1 MHALLS
7 KVIQKADESIYS
19 GVKNYFPISCMFITF
34 KCFRAANKFKH

>member
-1 MHALLS
+1 MHVLLS

-34 KCFRAANKFKH
+34 KCFRAANKFKY